1 MSRSGGGGGNEDQS
15 VGVEPAR
22 TEWWKSKSGRLSYP
36 RRKGAQAEGSR
47 RRTGGRELLIG
58 ADGALEAITFELCK
72 KIVVEV

>member
-1 MSRSGGGGGNEDQS
+1 MGGGRRGLLRGL
-15 VGVEPAR
+15 EPAR
-22 TEWWKSKSGRLSYP
+22 TEWKSKSGRRSYP